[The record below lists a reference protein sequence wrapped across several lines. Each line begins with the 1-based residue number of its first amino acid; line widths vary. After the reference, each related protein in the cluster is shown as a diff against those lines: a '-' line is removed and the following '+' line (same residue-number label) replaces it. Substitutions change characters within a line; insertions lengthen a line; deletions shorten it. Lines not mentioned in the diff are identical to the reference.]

1 MVNHSHIVSI
11 FLAYLFQFSQSRVV
25 PEKVPGLSE
34 NSEAEFIP
42 GALGTISCTTLTVR
56 LSVLSNYPL
65 RTLGG
70 TICES
75 VCLSLDVSDLII
87 ISHEIRLYFEKT
99 AVVYV
104 SYVTGLVL
112 LKTLAI
118 RVDNYRL

>member
-11 FLAYLFQFSQSRVV
+11 FLAYLFQLSQSRVV
-25 PEKVPGLSE
+25 AEEVLGLSE

-42 GALGTISCTTLTVR
+42 GALGTVSCTALTVR

-65 RTLGG
+65 RTPGE
-70 TICES
+70 TICDA

-99 AVVYV
+99 AVVNV
-104 SYVTGLVL
+104 CYVTSLIL
-112 LKTLAI
+112 L
-118 RVDNYRL
+118 